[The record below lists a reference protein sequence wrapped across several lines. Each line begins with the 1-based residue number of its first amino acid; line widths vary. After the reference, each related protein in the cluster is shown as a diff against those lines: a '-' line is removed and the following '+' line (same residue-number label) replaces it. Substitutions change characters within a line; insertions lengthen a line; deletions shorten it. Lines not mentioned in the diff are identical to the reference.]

1 MGSIEFCL
9 FNSFIYL
16 NQGRGCMQMPGAV
29 QEACPI
35 PVLDGT
41 DKVRERAERA
51 PCALAT
57 PVQN

>member
-1 MGSIEFCL
+1 
-9 FNSFIYL
+9 
-16 NQGRGCMQMPGAV
+16 MQMPGAV

-41 DKVRERAERA
+41 DKGKERAERA
-51 PCALAT
+51 TCALAT

>member
-51 PCALAT
+51 TCALAM